1 LTGAAE
7 GLELD
12 LAVPAIEAGAQL
24 SGSGIRRIPGAHE
37 RAVEFARVLG
47 AAAS

>member
-12 LAVPAIEAGAQL
+12 LAVPAIETGALL
-24 SGSGIRRIPGAHE
+24 SESFIRRIPSARE
-37 RAVEFARVLG
+37 RANDFAQALSARR
-47 AAAS
+47 